1 MNTPQSLRKH
11 SVVGIIIDDSG
22 RVAKARRIALEEA
35 GLDASSAR
43 IISVT
48 ESEYLGMKLFEV
60 LFSGEELIYECCV
73 DAETW
78 EVVGMD
84 CNPVAI

>member
-48 ESEYLGMKLFEV
+48 ESEYPGMKLFEV
-60 LFSGEELIYECCV
+60 LFSGEELIYECYV

-84 CNPVAI
+84 CNPDAI